1 MSHLYIASASMIMS
15 LGQEDKLQ
23 RASKTPKEA
32 QTDASDFH
40 QVGVAAKY
48 KITNH
53 LFSKEYLRLLAQ

>member
-1 MSHLYIASASMIMS
+1 MIMS

-23 RASKTPKEA
+23 RAFKTSKEA

-48 KITNH
+48 KRTNH